1 MLADFRKHRFLL
13 SPSPAIPTQCGGV
26 HKMKTTTQPVPLQG
40 DLLIAI
46 IPRAMPWA
54 RSYWAFSPYLNH
66 MRKFCKMIYTK
77 QKAMP
82 ANSCK
87 HRFYFYNL
95 FPKILLPEILFPEIL
110 FPKILL
116 PESLPEGKD
125 FFYPK
130 LSYMMLSGSTP
141 RESR

>member
-1 MLADFRKHRFLL
+1 
-13 SPSPAIPTQCGGV
+13 
-26 HKMKTTTQPVPLQG
+26 
-40 DLLIAI
+40 
-46 IPRAMPWA
+46 
-54 RSYWAFSPYLNH
+54 
-66 MRKFCKMIYTK
+66 
-77 QKAMP
+77 MP

-95 FPKILLPEILFPEIL
+95 FPKILLQE
-110 FPKILL
+110 ILL

>member
-1 MLADFRKHRFLL
+1 
-13 SPSPAIPTQCGGV
+13 
-26 HKMKTTTQPVPLQG
+26 
-40 DLLIAI
+40 
-46 IPRAMPWA
+46 
-54 RSYWAFSPYLNH
+54 
-66 MRKFCKMIYTK
+66 
-77 QKAMP
+77 MP

-95 FPKILLPEILFPEIL
+95 LPEILFPEIL
-110 FPKILL
+110 LPEILL

-125 FFYPK
+125 TFYPK

>member
-1 MLADFRKHRFLL
+1 
-13 SPSPAIPTQCGGV
+13 
-26 HKMKTTTQPVPLQG
+26 
-40 DLLIAI
+40 
-46 IPRAMPWA
+46 
-54 RSYWAFSPYLNH
+54 
-66 MRKFCKMIYTK
+66 
-77 QKAMP
+77 MP

-95 FPKILLPEILFPEIL
+95 FPKILLPKIL
-110 FPKILL
+110 FPKIL
-116 PESLPEGKD
+116 LPEGKD

>member
-1 MLADFRKHRFLL
+1 
-13 SPSPAIPTQCGGV
+13 
-26 HKMKTTTQPVPLQG
+26 
-40 DLLIAI
+40 
-46 IPRAMPWA
+46 
-54 RSYWAFSPYLNH
+54 
-66 MRKFCKMIYTK
+66 
-77 QKAMP
+77 MP

-95 FPKILLPEILFPEIL
+95 FPEILFPEIR
-110 FPKILL
+110 
-116 PESLPEGKD
+116 LPEGKD

>member
-1 MLADFRKHRFLL
+1 
-13 SPSPAIPTQCGGV
+13 
-26 HKMKTTTQPVPLQG
+26 
-40 DLLIAI
+40 
-46 IPRAMPWA
+46 
-54 RSYWAFSPYLNH
+54 
-66 MRKFCKMIYTK
+66 
-77 QKAMP
+77 MP

-95 FPKILLPEILFPEIL
+95 LPEILL
-110 FPKILL
+110 PKILL

-130 LSYMMLSGSTP
+130 LSYMILPGSTP

>member
-1 MLADFRKHRFLL
+1 MKGQKLLAQGNALGNHDASL
-13 SPSPAIPTQCGGV
+13 SP
-26 HKMKTTTQPVPLQG
+26 
-40 DLLIAI
+40 
-46 IPRAMPWA
+46 
-54 RSYWAFSPYLNH
+54 
-66 MRKFCKMIYTK
+66 CKGKNFHI

-95 FPKILLPEILFPEIL
+95 FPEILFPE
-110 FPKILL
+110 ILL

>member
-1 MLADFRKHRFLL
+1 
-13 SPSPAIPTQCGGV
+13 
-26 HKMKTTTQPVPLQG
+26 
-40 DLLIAI
+40 
-46 IPRAMPWA
+46 
-54 RSYWAFSPYLNH
+54 
-66 MRKFCKMIYTK
+66 
-77 QKAMP
+77 MP

-95 FPKILLPEILFPEIL
+95 FPKILLPKILFPV
-110 FPKILL
+110 ILL

>member
-1 MLADFRKHRFLL
+1 M
-13 SPSPAIPTQCGGV
+13 SP
-26 HKMKTTTQPVPLQG
+26 
-40 DLLIAI
+40 
-46 IPRAMPWA
+46 
-54 RSYWAFSPYLNH
+54 
-66 MRKFCKMIYTK
+66 CKGKSFHI

-87 HRFYFYNL
+87 HRFYFYN
-95 FPKILLPEILFPEIL
+95 
-110 FPKILL
+110 LL

>member
-1 MLADFRKHRFLL
+1 
-13 SPSPAIPTQCGGV
+13 
-26 HKMKTTTQPVPLQG
+26 
-40 DLLIAI
+40 
-46 IPRAMPWA
+46 
-54 RSYWAFSPYLNH
+54 
-66 MRKFCKMIYTK
+66 
-77 QKAMP
+77 MP

-95 FPKILLPEILFPEIL
+95 FPKILFPKILFPEILFPKILFPEIL

-125 FFYPK
+125 IFYPK

>member
-1 MLADFRKHRFLL
+1 
-13 SPSPAIPTQCGGV
+13 
-26 HKMKTTTQPVPLQG
+26 
-40 DLLIAI
+40 
-46 IPRAMPWA
+46 
-54 RSYWAFSPYLNH
+54 
-66 MRKFCKMIYTK
+66 
-77 QKAMP
+77 MP

-95 FPKILLPEILFPEIL
+95 LPEIL
-110 FPKILL
+110 FPKILLPESL

>member
-1 MLADFRKHRFLL
+1 
-13 SPSPAIPTQCGGV
+13 
-26 HKMKTTTQPVPLQG
+26 
-40 DLLIAI
+40 
-46 IPRAMPWA
+46 
-54 RSYWAFSPYLNH
+54 
-66 MRKFCKMIYTK
+66 
-77 QKAMP
+77 MP

-95 FPKILLPEILFPEIL
+95 L
-110 FPKILL
+110 PKILL

>member
-1 MLADFRKHRFLL
+1 
-13 SPSPAIPTQCGGV
+13 
-26 HKMKTTTQPVPLQG
+26 
-40 DLLIAI
+40 
-46 IPRAMPWA
+46 
-54 RSYWAFSPYLNH
+54 
-66 MRKFCKMIYTK
+66 
-77 QKAMP
+77 MP

-95 FPKILLPEILFPEIL
+95 LPKILLPEILFPEIL
-110 FPKILL
+110 L

-125 FFYPK
+125 IFYPK

>member
-1 MLADFRKHRFLL
+1 
-13 SPSPAIPTQCGGV
+13 
-26 HKMKTTTQPVPLQG
+26 
-40 DLLIAI
+40 
-46 IPRAMPWA
+46 
-54 RSYWAFSPYLNH
+54 
-66 MRKFCKMIYTK
+66 
-77 QKAMP
+77 MP

-87 HRFYFYNL
+87 YRFYFYNL
-95 FPKILLPEILFPEIL
+95 FPEILF
-110 FPKILL
+110 

>member
-1 MLADFRKHRFLL
+1 MYKAFAL
-13 SPSPAIPTQCGGV
+13 T
-26 HKMKTTTQPVPLQG
+26 QG

-95 FPKILLPEILFPEIL
+95 FPEILLQKFS
-110 FPKILL
+110 FRKFSFRKGKI
-116 PESLPEGKD
+116 S
-125 FFYPK
+125 FIR
-130 LSYMMLSGSTP
+130 SYRT
-141 RESR
+141 

>member
-1 MLADFRKHRFLL
+1 
-13 SPSPAIPTQCGGV
+13 
-26 HKMKTTTQPVPLQG
+26 
-40 DLLIAI
+40 
-46 IPRAMPWA
+46 
-54 RSYWAFSPYLNH
+54 
-66 MRKFCKMIYTK
+66 
-77 QKAMP
+77 MP

-95 FPKILLPEILFPEIL
+95 FPKILLPKFSFRNSLSEIL

-116 PESLPEGKD
+116 PEGKD
-125 FFYPK
+125 FSYPK

>member
-1 MLADFRKHRFLL
+1 MLADFCKHRFLL
-13 SPSPAIPTQCGGV
+13 SLFPAIPTPCGGV
-26 HKMKTTTQPVPLQG
+26 HKMKVISQPVPLQG

-95 FPKILLPEILFPEIL
+95 FPEILLQKFS
-110 FPKILL
+110 FRKFSFRKGKI
-116 PESLPEGKD
+116 S
-125 FFYPK
+125 FIR
-130 LSYMMLSGSTP
+130 SYRT
-141 RESR
+141 

>member
-1 MLADFRKHRFLL
+1 
-13 SPSPAIPTQCGGV
+13 
-26 HKMKTTTQPVPLQG
+26 
-40 DLLIAI
+40 
-46 IPRAMPWA
+46 
-54 RSYWAFSPYLNH
+54 
-66 MRKFCKMIYTK
+66 
-77 QKAMP
+77 MP

-95 FPKILLPEILFPEIL
+95 FPKILFPEIL
-110 FPKILL
+110 
-116 PESLPEGKD
+116 LPEGKD

>member
-1 MLADFRKHRFLL
+1 
-13 SPSPAIPTQCGGV
+13 
-26 HKMKTTTQPVPLQG
+26 
-40 DLLIAI
+40 
-46 IPRAMPWA
+46 
-54 RSYWAFSPYLNH
+54 
-66 MRKFCKMIYTK
+66 
-77 QKAMP
+77 MP

-95 FPKILLPEILFPEIL
+95 LPEIL
-110 FPKILL
+110 FPKILFPKSLL

-125 FFYPK
+125 IFYPK